1 MTPHETT
8 TIIFMSGLTLIYLA
22 TFKAPKFIIKF
33 FGELY
38 RGKLILK
45 NHWRAFREYISVLVQ
60 YWSFCHKEAK
70 NDRKLSRIKKRAEK
84 QIKDGDIYS
93 KKQV

>member
-1 MTPHETT
+1 MTPHELTT
-8 TIIFMSGLTLIYLA
+8 LIFMIGLTIIYLA
-22 TFKAPKFIIKF
+22 TFKTPKFIIKF

-45 NHWRAFREYISVLVQ
+45 NHWRAFREYISVLRE

-70 NDRKLSRIKKRAEK
+70 KARELSRIKKRAER
-84 QIKDGDIYS
+84 QIKEGDIYS
-93 KKQV
+93 NKEV

>member
-1 MTPHETT
+1 MAPHETIT
-8 TIIFMSGLTLIYLA
+8 LIFMIWLTLIYLA
-22 TFKAPKFIIKF
+22 TFKTPKFIIKL

-38 RGKLILK
+38 RAKLILK
-45 NHWRAFREYISVLVQ
+45 NHWRAFREYISVLRG

-70 NDRKLSRIKKRAEK
+70 KARELSRIKKRAEK